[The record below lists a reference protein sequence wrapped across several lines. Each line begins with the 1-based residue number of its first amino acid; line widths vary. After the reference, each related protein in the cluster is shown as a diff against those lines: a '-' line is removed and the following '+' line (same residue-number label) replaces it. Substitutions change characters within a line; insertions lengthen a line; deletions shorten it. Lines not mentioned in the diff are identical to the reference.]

1 MEDRARSRIFKHLR
15 ICDSDSDNREMA
27 NTIIT
32 FFIKILIPDLGKLI
46 KKYRFAQKK
55 KYHCN
60 LTAWDNTCNN
70 LVTVDFT
77 RT

>member
-1 MEDRARSRIFKHLR
+1 MVLTVITGKWLILFL
-15 ICDSDSDNREMA
+15 
-27 NTIIT
+27 T

-55 KYHCN
+55 KYHGN